1 MISLVVEAVRVQSV
15 IPPGY
20 SLEPQLI
27 ENNNIDDNNEIRN
40 ALKELLIKRQ

>member
-1 MISLVVEAVRVQSV
+1 MISLVAEAVRVPSV
-15 IPPGY
+15 IPPGS

-27 ENNNIDDNNEIRN
+27 ENNNTNDNNAIRN